1 MKIYVILVML
11 SSVIRQQDMNILQKF
26 NYIRDI
32 SRKSWYKRIKQD
44 MIYV

>member
-32 SRKSWYKRIKQD
+32 SRKNWYKRIKQD

>member
-32 SRKSWYKRIKQD
+32 RRKSWYKRIKQD